1 MKGRI
6 FAIVVTFFGCGS
18 SEYTPGLVEARL
30 FFDKSVS
37 LPEVKAFRFSVQ
49 GPDMAE
55 GLSTTALTS
64 YGRNAEIPNIPY
76 GYQRRITVE
85 VCMSEQCDPAKVGDI
100 VAKGSSEPFDLL
112 SSSEH
117 KSLNIFIMP
126 RNFVGRPMALENP
139 LSESKPAVSDRV
151 GATVT
156 TLFDGRILIAGGAK
170 IKKDSPTWFN
180 EADIETITK
189 EAEIYDPNTGKFE
202 LVSPMTE
209 PRAFHQAVRVRDGR
223 VVLLG
228 GFTRT
233 SDGAISLTGSVE
245 VFDPKSNTFQKDTG
259 QGRLPVGRALFS
271 AFVVE
276 SDGNAIVIIGGRS
289 SPPQGALYVDVY
301 YPGAGI
307 IFHSDP
313 NMFPSS
319 TPLKAV
325 RWNHSAVFVPDYKR
339 DIDGKGSP
347 AIILF
352 GGENDQGVVSEV
364 EAFTIAPTSPFQTI
378 RDELSVV
385 QMPQGG
391 RTHIA
396 SVYIRPHG
404 YVYLVG
410 GFQEKGAKNPSSRVD
425 VYSAAKGLFI
435 GSLQSLTEPRGA
447 ATATL
452 LDNNII
458 FIGGGLG
465 SQGVLD
471 GTAVIME
478 QLVCQDP
485 QKMEGCA
492 YQVTLKEGIAPKLL
506 DPRAGHLAVYDATGK
521 VLMLGGFTND
531 RTGVPGALYYNPD

>member
-1 MKGRI
+1 MRFSVLTI
-6 FAIVVTFFGCGS
+6 ILFTFGCGS
-18 SEYTPGLVEARL
+18 SEYTPGLVDAKL
-30 FFDKSVS
+30 FFS
-37 LPEVKAFRFSVQ
+37 PETKENKWVAFKFSVQ
-49 GPDMAE
+49 GPGVPE
-55 GLSTTALTS
+55 GLSRIALLG
-64 YGRNAEIPNIPY
+64 YGDNAEIPNIPY

-85 VCMSEQCDPAKVGDI
+85 VCMSEQCDPAKAGDI

-117 KSLNIFIMP
+117 KSLNIFVMR

-139 LSESKPAVSDRV
+139 LSESNPAVSDRV

-259 QGRLPVGRALFS
+259 QGKLPVGRALFS

-276 SDGNAIVIIGGRS
+276 SDGNAILIIGGRS

-313 NMFPSS
+313 NMFPGS

-425 VYSAAKGLFI
+425 VYSAAKGQFI

-492 YQVTLKEGIAPKLL
+492 YQVTLKEGITPKLL

-531 RTGVPGALYYNPD
+531 RSSATGALYYNPD

>member
-1 MKGRI
+1 MRFSVLTI
-6 FAIVVTFFGCGS
+6 ILFTFGCGS
-18 SEYTPGLVEARL
+18 SEYTPGLVDAKL
-30 FFDKSVS
+30 FFS
-37 LPEVKAFRFSVQ
+37 PETEQNKWVAFKFSVQ
-49 GPDMAE
+49 GPGVPE
-55 GLSTTALTS
+55 GLSTVALLRS
-64 YGRNAEIPNIPY
+64 GRNAEIPNIPY

-85 VCMSEQCDPAKVGDI
+85 VCTTEQCDPAKRDDI
-100 VAKGSSEPFDLL
+100 VAKGMSKRFDLL
-112 SSSEH
+112 TSSEH
-117 KSLNIFIMP
+117 ESLNIFVMP
-126 RNFVGRPMALENP
+126 RNFVGRP

-170 IKKDSPTWFN
+170 IKKDSATWFN

-259 QGRLPVGRALFS
+259 QGKLPVGRALFS

-276 SDGNAIVIIGGRS
+276 SDGNAIVVIGGRS

-301 YPGAGI
+301 FPGAGI

-313 NMFPSS
+313 NMFPGS

-425 VYSAAKGLFI
+425 VYSAASGQFKGA
-435 GSLQSLTEPRGA
+435 LQSLTMPRGA

-458 FIGGGLG
+458 FIAGGLG

-471 GTAVIME
+471 ETALIME

-485 QKMEGCA
+485 QKMDGCA
-492 YQVTLKEGIAPKLL
+492 YQVTLREGITPKLL
-506 DPRAGHLAVYDATGK
+506 DSRAGHLAVYDATGK
-521 VLMLGGFTND
+521 VLMLGGFAND
-531 RTGVPGALYYNPD
+531 RTGVRPALLYNPD